1 MSKMSLQS
9 SQRIAGV
16 QSPIIPVVAGW
27 VRQHP
32 GTLSLGQGVV
42 YYGPPQAALDAA
54 REFGALPGDHH
65 YGPVQGQ
72 PDLLEAIARK
82 LANDNG
88 VILGSDRR
96 VMVTAGSNMAFLN
109 AMLAIADPGD
119 EILLPLPWYFNQEMA
134 IRMIGCEPVGVPTG
148 ADFQLDIEALRA
160 AITPRTRA
168 IVTISPNNPSGAVY
182 PEADLRAVN
191 ALCREH
197 GLYHISDEAYDYFTW
212 DGARHF
218 SPAAIEGADAHTIA
232 LYSLSKAYGFAS
244 WRIGYLVF
252 PAHLEEALLKVQD
265 TNLICAPR
273 ISQAAATAALRVGKA
288 HVAAQLPV
296 MAEVRERVFHELESV
311 RNFCRIP
318 EAKGAF
324 YALLEVDTPLDS
336 LTVAERLIREH
347 GVAVIPGHAFGLEE
361 GCTLRIAYGALKPDT
376 AEAALLRLTAG
387 LTALV
392 REG

>member
-1 MSKMSLQS
+1 M
-9 SQRIAGV
+9 AGV
-16 QSPIIPVVAGW
+16 QSPIIPVIAGW

-42 YYGPPQAALDAA
+42 YYGPPQAALAAA
-54 REFGALPGDHH
+54 RAFGHQPVEHL

-72 PDLLEAIARK
+72 PDLLAAIARK
-82 LANDNG
+82 LAEDNG
-88 VILGSDRR
+88 VTVGASRR

-109 AMLAIADPGD
+109 AILAIADPGD
-119 EILLPLPWYFNQEMA
+119 EVLLPLPWYFNQEMA

-168 IVTISPNNPSGAVY
+168 IVTVSPNNPSGAVY

-191 ALCREH
+191 TLCRKH

-218 SPAAIEGADAHTIA
+218 SPAAIEGAEWHTIA

-244 WRIGYLVF
+244 WRIGYVVF

-265 TNLICAPR
+265 TNLICAPG
-273 ISQAAATAALRVGKA
+273 ISQVAATAALGVGRA
-288 HVAAQLPV
+288 HVAEHLPV
-296 MAEVRERVFHELESV
+296 MAAVRELVFDELEALSS
-311 RNFCRIP
+311 FSRIP
-318 EAKGAF
+318 RAKGAF
-324 YALLEVDTPLDS
+324 YALLEVDSPLDS

-347 GVAVIPGHAFGLEE
+347 GVAVIPGNAFGLEH
-361 GCTLRIAYGALKPDT
+361 GCTLRIAYGALQPAT
-376 AEAALLRLTAG
+376 AGEALRRLTAG
-387 LTALV
+387 LTAIV
-392 REG
+392 RDR